1 MSLELLNNPFLGNFK
16 EWEKGHTFPNH
27 QGVKNQNTENI
38 KNISNDYA
46 LKSPFKKDSIF
57 FSPNIKDFD
66 DLTKIFYVGGINY
79 ELLSEHLK
87 NKLGRIEGFVFDFK
101 NYKLEDTTI
110 YSGISTPGIPLYN
123 ILKTDKPFNYKNN
136 NKEIQAKFEI
146 SKLNERKNLLS
157 NSYNFRIY
165 YDKNK
170 IIYCIIFI
178 YKDGEDEKFQDLE
191 TIVSESPTD
200 FKLNDEYVAI
210 KLFTT
215 NVETFIG
222 FIRLIKG
229 DSDAESLKNKV
240 IQYYNYFFADAKED
254 PNKLDGLYEN
264 IPDFVLEQKTDD
276 ELWKDLVLLSDAN
289 INQIGTN
296 ENLSVIKLLKGFKN
310 ASWWYNMINQNPEI
324 IRKLF
329 KNFSSKYIEELVK
342 IFSIIGLRNWTIKE
356 LEQAWKFDLDY
367 ENFEPFVGFNGPYV
381 KYTGFSYYNTE
392 KKKYKIGTAIFA
404 YMDKTSVM
412 PYNET
417 EIGPNVLQL
426 PFMPMKMIT
435 ENGAIYI
442 PCFVTE
448 YFTNKKID
456 EEWWTVIN
464 NIAVGLLPEIDA
476 NSIRGLAN
484 IARISSG
491 KKIKTVEELIEFLEK
506 VDQNVMAEDLEKVG
520 IEALFRGTTRYT
532 DGELF
537 IGNLSSIENGAS
549 TSTDPIRAII
559 FGIESSSKPGTKG
572 VLQIYVPKD
581 LKGLNLQAPN
591 VRVSKELEVIVN
603 TSPENLFNFVVKEVP
618 IEDARKLANEIYGL
632 DIPKTITENSIPSSN
647 MLLDD
652 MTKLTLKESEE
663 FYKKIIKLKK

>member
-392 KKKYKIGTAIFA
+392 KKKYKIGTAIFV

>member
-392 KKKYKIGTAIFA
+392 KKKYKIGTAIFV

-464 NIAVGLLPEIDA
+464 NIAVGLFPEIDA